1 MSVGQGSR
9 NEILSAALASVVAL
23 QLAVP
28 LQVNALDY
36 RYDSD
41 IVRGY
46 QVSTTKVFVNG
57 IAKPVVQKSPP
68 SPPAWEA
75 ISMPTLPTLP
85 TPSLPTLA
93 TPSLPSLPTL
103 PVLPSLPSLSSPDS
117 GTEATLAKAEAET
130 AVVAEAPTTERAQ
143 TLKAELEANQAE
155 AAQAREEAQQAAKA
169 RNRAEMTA
177 LADVQAEA
185 AKMQASAAFAAK
197 TSLVESSMRGKLS
210 LETDEVLLREE
221 DRAIRALDSKIKG
234 ERKVEKVEKAQLKK
248 KNDALLAA
256 VKAGDMSAISVHA
269 PDCRNRLHRVIC
281 PPIPDSA

>member
-28 LQVNALDY
+28 LQVNAA
-36 RYDSD
+36 YDSD
-41 IVRGY
+41 MVRGY
-46 QVSTTKVFVNG
+46 QGSTTKVFVNG

-85 TPSLPTLA
+85 TPSLPTLP

-103 PVLPSLPSLSSPDS
+103 PMLPSLPSLSSPDS

-197 TSLVESSMRGKLS
+197 RSLVESSMRGKLS
-210 LETDEVLLREE
+210 LETDEALLREE

-269 PDCRNRLHRVIC
+269 PDCRNRLHRVIR